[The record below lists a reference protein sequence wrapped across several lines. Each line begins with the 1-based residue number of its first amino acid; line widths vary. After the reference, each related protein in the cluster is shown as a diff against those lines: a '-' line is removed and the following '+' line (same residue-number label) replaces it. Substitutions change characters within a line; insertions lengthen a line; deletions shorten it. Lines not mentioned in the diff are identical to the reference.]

1 MEEQGHDPATY
12 TFELSGD
19 AKTPAK
25 RSKRSE
31 SAVEPPDDA
40 DETPALED
48 MIVQDTAEEEE
59 STENTE
65 DNQEVAPLNSP
76 KPDAKMDVDEGVKVS
91 RKRESKD
98 EPEATQAKKP
108 CTDKDAKIEEKIEN
122 NTDAEDSINLDIGDD
137 ELLNEEVCFYVFK
150 VTVTLPP
157 SKANYSNGYSNGFMM
172 EID

>member
-12 TFELSGD
+12 AFELSVET
-19 AKTPAK
+19 KTPSK
-25 RSKRSE
+25 RSRRSE
-31 SAVEPPDDA
+31 SAVEPTDT

-65 DNQEVAPLNSP
+65 DNHEEALLNSP
-76 KPDAKMDVDEGVKVS
+76 AKADAKMEVDESEKVS

-98 EPEATQAKKP
+98 EPEATQAKKQ

-150 VTVTLPP
+150 VTVTLP
-157 SKANYSNGYSNGFMM
+157 SAKANYSNGYSNGFMM